1 MVNHIITQWKFP
13 TSSYSQR
20 NHMTMPHGVKQNL
33 VIESR
38 TQSENL
44 HSLWERHS
52 KHNEYYRNFIVSI
65 CSWGAHVRTLHLLV
79 FLWVF
84 PSSFPF
90 FFSYKWIP
98 HLELALL
105 LVWWFLPVILLLIF
119 HCRLRTHNNT
129 IFSDAYTIFG
139 EYFAG
144 LHTFACFSLLGLI
157 LSVSWSFNQSN
168 TEHSCVFQMI

>member
-1 MVNHIITQWKFP
+1 M
-13 TSSYSQR
+13 
-20 NHMTMPHGVKQNL
+20 
-33 VIESR
+33 ESNKILWLNPELRAR
-38 TQSENL
+38 TCIA
-44 HSLWERHS
+44 WERHS

-65 CSWGAHVRTLHLLV
+65 CSWGARVRALHLLV

-90 FFSYKWIP
+90 FFSLQVDSPPGISI
-98 HLELALL
+98 LAGMMVLASHTF
-105 LVWWFLPVILLLIF
+105 VDF

-139 EYFAG
+139 EYFAV

-157 LSVSWSFNQSN
+157 LSVSWSFNHSN
-168 TEHSCVFQMI
+168 TEHSCVFQVI